1 MQAVAGSNARGN
13 ENGQHQPDGSY
24 FVGCGR
30 SGGYAVFDLGTT
42 YEPTPRL
49 RFFAQVNNLFDRRYA
64 TASQLNATGLTA
76 QGAFIARPFSSS
88 GDNAS
93 VVSSTFYAPGAP
105 RTIWAGVRYAFGN

>member
-1 MQAVAGSNARGN
+1 M
-13 ENGQHQPDGSY
+13 
-24 FVGCGR
+24 
-30 SGGYAVFDLGTT
+30 
-42 YEPTPRL
+42 
-49 RFFAQVNNLFDRRYA
+49 NNLFDRRYA